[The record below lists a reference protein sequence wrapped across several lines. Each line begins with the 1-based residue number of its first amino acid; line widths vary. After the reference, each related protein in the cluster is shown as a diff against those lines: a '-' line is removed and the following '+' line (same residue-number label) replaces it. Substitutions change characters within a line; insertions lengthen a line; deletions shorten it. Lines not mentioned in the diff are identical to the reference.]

1 MPALMKRFLGTSEP
15 EPIKFAMQPIQERT
29 EESLFVPVAL
39 VWVMGKNKAKVVD
52 GPELYNYLTERKTSL
67 VLIQEFMTF
76 EGKTHSSTSIETFVC
91 EFRENKGIRNFMF
104 SKRFK
109 LFEEKTDNPHSE
121 MYKPEYWKLKIRK
134 GKVQTIENKSLDK
147 RLNDAVEENMTK
159 IMSIIEKKGC
169 KIMKAIGKFLVDD
182 HGNCFFKGLDEVF
195 IERRENLSEEMDL
208 EELMLMKRP
217 IIKEKAMV
225 RVRKN
230 VKGVYSLNLRKSLME
245 ERCEGDFCDFVGLKM
260 IK

>member
-1 MPALMKRFLGTSEP
+1 MKRFLGTSEP

-29 EESLFVPVAL
+29 EATLFQPIAL
-39 VWVMGKNKAKVVD
+39 VWVMGRNKAKVVD

-76 EGKTHSSTSIETFVC
+76 EGKTHSSTSIETFIC
-91 EFRENKGIRNFMF
+91 EFK
-104 SKRFK
+104 
-109 LFEEKTDNPHSE
+109 EKTDNPHSE
-121 MYKPEYWKLKIRK
+121 MFKPEYWKLRIRK

-159 IMSIIEKKGC
+159 ILAIIEKKGC
-169 KIMKAIGKFLVDD
+169 KILKAIGKFLVDD

-195 IERRENLSEEMDL
+195 IERRENLTEEMDL
-208 EELMLMKRP
+208 EELMMMKRP

-245 ERCEGDFCDFVGLKM
+245 ERCEGDFCEFVGLKM